1 MGKKGRNNNMA
12 TVAQNSMVQVDI
24 PENSRASDAR
34 DVQEADTECP
44 VTDSFETETMVQDT
58 DTECPVTDSFEP
70 ETTVEEEEK
79 LAVTAPS
86 SIMEEIPSPEGED
99 GTEGAKQESK
109 SYVGV
114 AAWTTGVIF
123 TGFIAGPLITGV
135 LVVGMICASQRQKS
149 SEIPQ
154 KSEAEDLESGVE
166 LVVEGAGGVEVEAEV
181 VAESREKK
189 IARAILGAADYT
201 FEQWARLDT
210 RLGISYNALRAFATV
225 QEMDE
230 KNQISGTV
238 VSRARAIDEQYA
250 VSSNTHYAVSSGLAG
265 AQVVSTKVVSV
276 VQDFDRR
283 YSVTDKVSAALQ
295 SAVTAGVAGVRQ
307 AISKL
312 TPRALEAPLMAQG
325 EAVVEVVAEVV
336 EETGPSAQV

>member
-1 MGKKGRNNNMA
+1 MA

-86 SIMEEIPSPEGED
+86 SIS
-99 GTEGAKQESK
+99 AKQESK

-283 YSVTDKVSAALQ
+283 YSVTDKVSECGGCQ
-295 SAVTAGVAGVRQ
+295 AGYQ
-307 AISKL
+307 Q
-312 TPRALEAPLMAQG
+312 THTQG
-325 EAVVEVVAEVV
+325 
-336 EETGPSAQV
+336 TGGTTNGPGRGSRRGGGRGGGGDRP